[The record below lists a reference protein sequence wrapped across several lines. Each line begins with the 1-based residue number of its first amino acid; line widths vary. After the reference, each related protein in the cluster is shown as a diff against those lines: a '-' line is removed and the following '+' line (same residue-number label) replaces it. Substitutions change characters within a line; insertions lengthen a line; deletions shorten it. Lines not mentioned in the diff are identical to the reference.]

1 MIQRIQSLYL
11 LLSTVLVGLLLF
23 LPFAE
28 IIKDGAVYLMNLKG
42 ILLDGP
48 VIQSGIIV
56 LFLVVVIVFMHI
68 YIILK
73 FKQRL
78 LQVRLIKI
86 AILSLLALFGMFF
99 FTAYNTFSG
108 ALASFKISH
117 VFPVI
122 AIILDWLAMRAI
134 KKDEALIRSIDRIR

>member
-1 MIQRIQSLYL
+1 MIQRIQTIYL
-11 LLSTVLVGLLLF
+11 LLSAVLVSLLLF

-28 IIKDGAVYLMNLKG
+28 ITKDGAVYLMNLKG

-48 VIQSGIIV
+48 VIQSGIVVLVLVALIV
-56 LFLVVVIVFMHI
+56 VLHI

-78 LQVRLIKI
+78 LQVRLIKF
-86 AILSLLALFGMFF
+86 AILGLLALFGMFF
-99 FTAYNTFSG
+99 FIAYNTFSG
-108 ALASFKISH
+108 ASASFKISH

-122 AIILDWLAMRAI
+122 AVILDWLAIRAI